1 MFVKDIMSKN
11 VITISPEE
19 NISKA
24 IELMAKNN
32 ISGLVVVENEKVVGI
47 ISESDILEILK
58 SPFPEIKN
66 LTNVTLSIFMLLKK
80 GIESFN
86 YAKKIA
92 KLKVKDLMTK
102 RVFYVGPNDTI
113 EEAARIMSEKDI
125 RRLPVIDEGKL
136 VGIISRTDILRA
148 LME

>member
-102 RVFYVGPNDTI
+102 KVFYVGPNDTI